1 MKKSS
6 IYTINQLK
14 PMLFQ
19 IPDIVTA
26 IQQKRFSAVNTLI
39 QWMEEVE
46 QKLKDLNYSQCAE
59 VAGLRAQLIEQKY
72 ALNVRPNERKKK
84 QIKKALEVISPLQ
97 DNVSSVV
104 LPLEDKVKQA
114 RALLSQILSVANTM
128 ELLPP
133 LNSNDFNGYIH
144 TVLAILE
151 SQEQLKNGMVNVKS
165 LVGNADCLQLI
176 AEEIQMG

>member
-26 IQQKRFSAVNTLI
+26 IQQKRFTAISTLI

-46 QKLKDLNYSQCAE
+46 KKLKDLNYSQCAE
-59 VAGLRAQLIEQKY
+59 IAGLRAQLIEQKY
-72 ALNVRPNERKKK
+72 ELNIRPNERKKK

-97 DNVSSVV
+97 ENVSSILV
-104 LPLEDKVKQA
+104 PLEEKVSQA
-114 RALLSQILSVANTM
+114 RGLLIQILSVAKTM
-128 ELLPP
+128 GLLPP

-144 TVLAILE
+144 NVLNLLE
-151 SQEQLKNGMVNVKS
+151 SQEQLKNGMINVKS